1 MGWLRC
7 DGMGGGSEEG
17 GLRVGLMDEGVG
29 CGEGFEGLR
38 KGYCE
43 VRNVGVRQRD
53 ASEMWRECVNC
64 AVCGW
69 VIFRAI

>member
-1 MGWLRC
+1 
-7 DGMGGGSEEG
+7 MGGGSEEG

-53 ASEMWRECVNC
+53 ASEMWCKWVNC
-64 AVCGW
+64 AGCVRDISR
-69 VIFRAI
+69 VIWGV